1 MNRSYIFLV
10 YLFGF
15 VSIYSQNINLYITL
29 LEKGKIQEVKDNLP
43 ELLDRYPN
51 EAGVYYIQALVNQD
65 GDSSIDQFQKIIM
78 NFPSSQFAA
87 KSEMKIGEY
96 FFARGLYSQA
106 STQLKKL
113 IYKYVDSKDHQRAL
127 DLMINSYM
135 ATGEEDSAKVA
146 LRMIKQLYPS
156 LKFDKYGIDV
166 IDKDSKEVKLVR
178 LDSDEI
184 TKKIKSRKK
193 KKRKPLP
200 KDLLKP
206 WVIQVGAF
214 GKYENANRLKK
225 QIQSNGYSAEV
236 HAVNSNGKRLHAVRI
251 VRFISKK
258 DAEKIGKGLK
268 KKFGLDFRV
277 LNNPE

>member
-1 MNRSYIFLV
+1 MKSK
-10 YLFGF
+10 
-15 VSIYSQNINLYITL
+15 SIYLIYLIGVISIYPQNINLYLTL
-29 LEKGKIQEVKDNLP
+29 LEKGRIQEVKDNLP

-51 EAGVYYIQALVNQD
+51 EAGVYYIQALVNQE
-65 GDSSIDQFQKIIM
+65 GDSSIKQFRKIIM
-78 NFPSSQFAA
+78 NYPNSQFAE
-87 KSEMKIGEY
+87 KSEMKIAEY

-106 STQLKKL
+106 STQLKKI
-113 IYKYVDSKDHQRAL
+113 IYKYVDAEDHQRAL

-135 ATGEEDSAKVA
+135 ATGQEDSAKVS
-146 LRMIKQLYPS
+146 LRLIKQLYPS

-166 IDKDSKEVKLVR
+166 VNKASKEVKLVR

-236 HAVNSNGKRLHAVRI
+236 NAVNSNGKRLHAVRI

>member
-1 MNRSYIFLV
+1 MKRSCIYLV
-10 YLFGF
+10 FLFGF
-15 VSIYSQNINLYITL
+15 GSGYSQNIKLYLTL
-29 LEKGKIQEVKDNLP
+29 LEKGQILEVKDNLP
-43 ELLDRYPN
+43 ELLDRYPD

-65 GDSSIDQFQKIIM
+65 GDSSINQFQNIIM
-78 NFPSSQFAA
+78 NFPNSQFAA
-87 KSEMKIGEY
+87 KSEMKIAEY
-96 FFARGLYSQA
+96 FFARGLYTQA

-113 IYKYVDSKDHQRAL
+113 IYKYVDANDHQRAL

-135 ATGEEDSAKVA
+135 ATGQLDSAKVS
-146 LRMIKQLYPS
+146 LRMIQQLYPS

-166 IDKDSKEVKLVR
+166 ENKSAKELKLVR

-200 KDLLKP
+200 RDLIKP

>member
-1 MNRSYIFLV
+1 MKRSYIYLI
-10 YLFGF
+10 YLFGL
-15 VSIYSQNINLYITL
+15 VSIYPQNINLYLTL
-29 LEKGKIQEVKDNLP
+29 LEKGSIQEVKENLP
-43 ELLDRYPN
+43 ELLDRYPD
-51 EAGVYYIQALVNQD
+51 EAGVYYIQALVNED
-65 GDSSIDQFQKIIM
+65 GDSSIDQFQKIIK
-78 NFPSSQFAA
+78 NFPNSQFAA

-96 FFARGLYSQA
+96 FFARGLYTQA

-113 IYKYVDSKDHQRAL
+113 IYKYVDSKNHQRAL
-127 DLMINSYM
+127 DLMVNSYM

-146 LRMIKQLYPS
+146 LRIIKQLYPS

>member
-1 MNRSYIFLV
+1 MKRGYIYLI
-10 YLFGF
+10 YLFGL
-15 VSIYSQNINLYITL
+15 VSIYPQNINLYLTL
-29 LEKGKIQEVKDNLP
+29 LEKGQIQEVKDNLP
-43 ELLDRYPN
+43 ELLDRYPD
-51 EAGVYYIQALVNQD
+51 EAGVYYIQALVNED
-65 GDSSIDQFQKIIM
+65 GDSSIDQFQKIIK

-113 IYKYVDSKDHQRAL
+113 IYKYVDAKDHQRAL

>member
-1 MNRSYIFLV
+1 MKRGYIYLI
-10 YLFGF
+10 YLFGL
-15 VSIYSQNINLYITL
+15 VSIYPQNINLYLTL
-29 LEKGKIQEVKDNLP
+29 LEKGRTQEVKDNLP
-43 ELLDRYPN
+43 ELLDRYPD
-51 EAGVYYIQALVNQD
+51 EVGVYYIQALVNED
-65 GDSSIDQFQKIIM
+65 GDSSIDQFQKIIK
-78 NFPSSQFAA
+78 NFPSSKFAA

-113 IYKYVDSKDHQRAL
+113 IYKYVDSEDHQRAL
-127 DLMINSYM
+127 DLMVNSYI

-156 LKFDKYGIDV
+156 LKFDKYGIEV
-166 IDKDSKEVKLVR
+166 IYKDSKEVKLVR

>member
-1 MNRSYIFLV
+1 MIRNYLNLV
-10 YLFGF
+10 FLFGF
-15 VSIYSQNINLYITL
+15 VAIYPQNINLYLTL
-29 LEKGKIQEVKDNLP
+29 LEKGRISEVTDNLP

-51 EAGVYYIQALVNQD
+51 EAGVYYIEALVNQD
-65 GDSSIDQFQKIIM
+65 GESSISQFKKIIN
-78 NFPSSQFAA
+78 NFPNSEFAA

-106 STQLKKL
+106 SIQLKKV
-113 IYKYVDSKDHQRAL
+113 IYKYVDAKNHQRAL

-135 ATGEEDSAKVA
+135 ATGQEDSAKVA
-146 LRMIKQLYPS
+146 LKMIKQLYPS
-156 LKFDKYGIDV
+156 LIFDKYGIV
-166 IDKDSKEVKLVR
+166 LIDKFSREVKLVR
-178 LDSDEI
+178 LNPEEI

-200 KDLLKP
+200 KDLIKP

-225 QIQSNGYSAEV
+225 QIQGNGYSAEV
-236 HAVNSNGKRLHAVRI
+236 HAVNSNGNRLHAVRI

>member
-1 MNRSYIFLV
+1 MIRNYLNLV
-10 YLFGF
+10 FLFGF
-15 VSIYSQNINLYITL
+15 VAIYPQNINLYLTL
-29 LEKGKIQEVKDNLP
+29 LEKGRISEVTDNLP

-51 EAGVYYIQALVNQD
+51 EAGVYYIEALVNQD
-65 GDSSIDQFQKIIM
+65 GESSISQFKKIIN
-78 NFPSSQFAA
+78 NFPNSEFAA

-106 STQLKKL
+106 SIQLKKV
-113 IYKYVDSKDHQRAL
+113 IYKYVDAKNHQRAL

-135 ATGEEDSAKVA
+135 ATGQEDSAKVA
-146 LRMIKQLYPS
+146 LKMIKQLYPS
-156 LKFDKYGIDV
+156 LIFDKYGIV
-166 IDKDSKEVKLVR
+166 LIDKFSREAKLVR
-178 LDSDEI
+178 LNSEEI

-200 KDLLKP
+200 KDLIKP

-225 QIQSNGYSAEV
+225 QIQGNGYSAEV
-236 HAVNSNGKRLHAVRI
+236 HAVNSNGNRLHAVRI

>member
-1 MNRSYIFLV
+1 MKRSYFYIV
-10 YLFGF
+10 YLFGCI
-15 VSIYSQNINLYITL
+15 SIYPQNINLYLTL
-29 LEKGKIQEVKDNLP
+29 LEKGQIQEVKENLP
-43 ELLDRYPN
+43 ELLDRYPD

-65 GDSSIDQFQKIIM
+65 GDSSIDQFQKIIK

-87 KSEMKIGEY
+87 KSEMKIAEY
-96 FFARGLYSQA
+96 FFARGLYTQA
-106 STQLKKL
+106 STQFKKT
-113 IYKYVDSKDHQRAL
+113 IYNYVDSKDHQRAL

-135 ATGEEDSAKVA
+135 ATGQQDSARVS

-166 IDKDSKEVKLVR
+166 IDKASKEVRLVR

-193 KKRKPLP
+193 KKRIPLP

>member
-1 MNRSYIFLV
+1 MIRNYLNLV
-10 YLFGF
+10 FLFGF
-15 VSIYSQNINLYITL
+15 VAIYPQNINLYLTL
-29 LEKGKIQEVKDNLP
+29 LEKGRISEVTDNLP

-51 EAGVYYIQALVNQD
+51 EAGVYYIEALVNQD
-65 GDSSIDQFQKIIM
+65 GESSISQFKKIIN
-78 NFPSSQFAA
+78 NFPNSEFAA

-106 STQLKKL
+106 SIQLKKV
-113 IYKYVDSKDHQRAL
+113 IYKYVDAKNHQRAL

-135 ATGEEDSAKVA
+135 ATGQEDSAKVA
-146 LRMIKQLYPS
+146 LKMIKQLYPS
-156 LKFDKYGIDV
+156 LIFDKYGIV
-166 IDKDSKEVKLVR
+166 LIDKFSREVKLVR
-178 LDSDEI
+178 LNSEEI

-200 KDLLKP
+200 KDLIKP

-225 QIQSNGYSAEV
+225 QIQGNGYSTEV

>member
-1 MNRSYIFLV
+1 MIRNYLNLV
-10 YLFGF
+10 FLFGF
-15 VSIYSQNINLYITL
+15 VAIYPQNINLYLTL
-29 LEKGKIQEVKDNLP
+29 LEKGRISEVTDNLP

-51 EAGVYYIQALVNQD
+51 EAGVYYIEALVNQD
-65 GDSSIDQFQKIIM
+65 GESSISQFKKIIN
-78 NFPSSQFAA
+78 NFPNSEFAA

-106 STQLKKL
+106 SIQLKKV
-113 IYKYVDSKDHQRAL
+113 IYKYVDAKDHQRAL

-135 ATGEEDSAKVA
+135 ATGQEDSAKVA
-146 LRMIKQLYPS
+146 LKMIKQLYPS
-156 LKFDKYGIDV
+156 LIFDKYGIV
-166 IDKDSKEVKLVR
+166 LIDKFSREVKLVR
-178 LDSDEI
+178 LNSEEI

-200 KDLLKP
+200 KDLIKP

-225 QIQSNGYSAEV
+225 QIQGNGYSAEV
-236 HAVNSNGKRLHAVRI
+236 HAVNSNGNRLHAVRI

>member
-1 MNRSYIFLV
+1 MIRNYLNLV
-10 YLFGF
+10 FLFGF
-15 VSIYSQNINLYITL
+15 VAIYPQNINLYLTL
-29 LEKGKIQEVKDNLP
+29 LEKGRISEVKDNLP

-51 EAGVYYIQALVNQD
+51 EAGVYYIEALVNQD
-65 GDSSIDQFQKIIM
+65 GESSISQFKKIIN
-78 NFPSSQFAA
+78 NFPNSEFAA

-106 STQLKKL
+106 SIQLKKV
-113 IYKYVDSKDHQRAL
+113 IYKYVDAKNHQRAL

-135 ATGEEDSAKVA
+135 ATGQEDSAKVA
-146 LRMIKQLYPS
+146 LKMIKQLYPS
-156 LKFDKYGIDV
+156 LIFDKYGIV
-166 IDKDSKEVKLVR
+166 LIDKFSREVKLVR
-178 LDSDEI
+178 LNSEEI

-200 KDLLKP
+200 KDLIKP

-225 QIQSNGYSAEV
+225 QIQGNGYSAEV
-236 HAVNSNGKRLHAVRI
+236 HAVNSNGNRLHAVRI

>member
-1 MNRSYIFLV
+1 MKRGYI
-10 YLFGF
+10 YLIYFFGL
-15 VSIYSQNINLYITL
+15 VSIYPQNINLYLTL
-29 LEKGKIQEVKDNLP
+29 LEKGRIQEVKDNLP
-43 ELLDRYPN
+43 ELLDRYPD

-65 GDSSIDQFQKIIM
+65 GDSSINQFEKIIK
-78 NFPSSQFAA
+78 NFPNSQFAA
-87 KSEMKIGEY
+87 KSEMKIAEY

-113 IYKYVDSKDHQRAL
+113 IYKYVDAKDHQRAL

-225 QIQSNGYSAEV
+225 QIQINGYSAEV

>member
-1 MNRSYIFLV
+1 MKRSCIYLV
-10 YLFGF
+10 FLFGF
-15 VSIYSQNINLYITL
+15 GSSYSQNIKLYLTL
-29 LEKGKIQEVKDNLP
+29 LEKGQILEVKDNLP
-43 ELLDRYPN
+43 ELLDRYPD

-65 GDSSIDQFQKIIM
+65 GDSSINQFQNIIM
-78 NFPSSQFAA
+78 NFPKSQFAA
-87 KSEMKIGEY
+87 KSEMKIAEY
-96 FFARGLYSQA
+96 FFARGLYTQA

-113 IYKYVDSKDHQRAL
+113 IYKYVDANDHQRAL
-127 DLMINSYM
+127 DLMINSYL
-135 ATGEEDSAKVA
+135 ATGQLDSAKVS

-166 IDKDSKEVKLVR
+166 KDKAAKEVKLVR

-200 KDLLKP
+200 RDLIKP

>member
-1 MNRSYIFLV
+1 MKRGYIYLI
-10 YLFGF
+10 YLFGL
-15 VSIYSQNINLYITL
+15 VSIYPQNINLYLTL
-29 LEKGKIQEVKDNLP
+29 LEKGQFQEVKDNLP
-43 ELLDRYPN
+43 ELLDRYPD
-51 EAGVYYIQALVNQD
+51 EAGVYYIQALVNED

-106 STQLKKL
+106 STQFKKL
-113 IYKYVDSKDHQRAL
+113 IYKYVDAKDHQRAL

-135 ATGEEDSAKVA
+135 ATGEEDSAKVS

-156 LKFDKYGIDV
+156 LKFDKYGIEV
-166 IDKDSKEVKLVR
+166 IYKDSKEVKLVR

-251 VRFISKK
+251 VRFLSKK